1 MAIAR
6 EEDKDF
12 TLWAMIIQTR
22 DVIFKARDNELSQY
36 GITAVEARALYIIS
50 LIGEQATPAMISRW
64 MLREHNTVTALL
76 TRMEKKGFLTKT
88 KDPEK
93 LNSWRI
99 ALTKKGM
106 DAYHNSLIR
115 EAVHDVFTVLTD
127 EERVVVINSLQ
138 KVCDQTLKYIMGVPT
153 LPY

>member
-1 MAIAR
+1 MVIEQKENR
-6 EEDKDF
+6 DF
-12 TLWAMIIQTR
+12 TLWAMIIRTR
-22 DVIFKARDNELSQY
+22 DAIFKARDNELSQY

-76 TRMEKKGFLTKT
+76 TRMEKKGFITKT

-106 DAYHNSLIR
+106 EAYQNSLIR
-115 EAVHDVFTVLTD
+115 EAISEVFTVLTN
-127 EERVVVINSLQ
+127 EEREVVINSLQ

-153 LPY
+153 VPD